1 MKCLIVFSLVVVGCA
16 LAQNFN
22 DGRYYP
28 EQFAGRYDD
37 GKYRPDGSGLY
48 RGQDDGKYRGGQGN
62 RGGSGSGSGNRF
74 GSGSGSGSGSG
85 NRFGGGAPVKVIAA
99 PAQVFAPVAPAKRFG
114 GNSGASG
121 DQIGIKEQTRELNED
136 GYFYR
141 FVNENNIEVA
151 ESGRIEN
158 RGSDNEVLR
167 AKGFYEYIGDDGVR
181 YRVDYI
187 ADENGFQPTADH
199 LPTPPPIPEEI
210 LRSLEA
216 LRQ

>member
-48 RGQDDGKYRGGQGN
+48 RGQDDGKYRGGQGS
-62 RGGSGSGSGNRF
+62 RGGS
-74 GSGSGSGSGSG
+74 
-85 NRFGGGAPVKVIAA
+85 GGAPVKVIAA

-141 FVNENNIEVA
+141 FLNENNIEVA